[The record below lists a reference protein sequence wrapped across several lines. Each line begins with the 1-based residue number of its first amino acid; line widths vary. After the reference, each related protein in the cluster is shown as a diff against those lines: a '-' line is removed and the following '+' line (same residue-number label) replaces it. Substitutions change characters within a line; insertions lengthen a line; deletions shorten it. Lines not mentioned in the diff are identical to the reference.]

1 MEFSY
6 QHTQGQR
13 VLRQRN
19 LLGITALVLAGV
31 VAILL
36 IVSATRSREVVLQ
49 PVLRSPLTLSSAGV
63 SREYLELIT
72 RDTAILTL
80 DRAPGSLDYWM
91 KSVLEIVSPR
101 AAGKIKADLMKIVNE
116 QSGSS
121 ISQYFQLQS
130 MEIDTKGLRSTV
142 TGKLNT
148 VVGQKVVTS
157 DLRTFQFDWE
167 YTGLS
172 LKLIGFG
179 MVTKEKKDGARHD
192 D

>member
-1 MEFSY
+1 MDFTY

-19 LLGITALVLAGV
+19 LLGIVALVLGGA
-31 VAILL
+31 VALL
-36 IVSATRSREVVLQ
+36 LLLSATRSREIVLQ
-49 PVLRSPLTLSSAGV
+49 PVLRSPLAISSAGV

-80 DRAPGSLDYWM
+80 NRSPGTLEYWM
-91 KSVLEIVSPR
+91 DSVLQIVSPKAQGR
-101 AAGKIKADLMKIVNE
+101 IKADLLKVVNE
-116 QSGSS
+116 QRGSS
-121 ISQYFQLQS
+121 ISQFFNIQS
-130 MEIDTKGLRSTV
+130 MEIDPKNLRSSVSGT
-142 TGKLNT
+142 LNT

-157 DLRTFQFDWE
+157 ERRTFQFDWE

-179 MVTKEKKDGARHD
+179 MVHPEVKRIGGGE
-192 D
+192 

>member
-6 QHTQGQR
+6 QHAQGQR
-13 VLRQRN
+13 ILRQRN
-19 LLGITALVLAGV
+19 LLGITTLVLAGL
-31 VAILL
+31 VALLLL
-36 IVSATRSREVVLQ
+36 ISATRRREVVLQ

-63 SREYLELIT
+63 PREYLELIT

-80 DRAPGSLDYWM
+80 DRSPGSLDYWM

-130 MEIDTKGLRSTV
+130 MDIDTKNLRSAV

-148 VVGQKVVTS
+148 IVGQKVVS
-157 DLRTFQFDWE
+157 SEMRTFQFDWE
-167 YTGLS
+167 YNGLT

-179 MVTKEKKDGARHD
+179 MVTKEKKDGDAL
-192 D
+192 

>member
-6 QHTQGQR
+6 QHAQGQR
-13 VLRQRN
+13 ILRQRN
-19 LLGITALVLAGV
+19 LLGITALVLAGL
-31 VAILL
+31 VALL
-36 IVSATRSREVVLQ
+36 LVFSATRSREVVLQ

-80 DRAPGSLDYWM
+80 DRSPGSLDYWM

-130 MEIDTKGLRSTV
+130 MDIDTKNLRSTV

-148 VVGQKVVTS
+148 VVGQKVVS
-157 DLRTFQFDWE
+157 SEMRTFQFDWE
-167 YTGLS
+167 YNGLT

-179 MVTKEKKDGARHD
+179 MVTKEKKDGDAL
-192 D
+192 

>member
-6 QHTQGQR
+6 QHAQGQR
-13 VLRQRN
+13 ILRQRN
-19 LLGITALVLAGV
+19 LLGITTLVLAGL
-31 VAILL
+31 VALLLL
-36 IVSATRSREVVLQ
+36 ISATRTREVVLV
-49 PVLRSPLTLSSAGV
+49 PVLRSPLTLSSAAV

-80 DRAPGSLDYWM
+80 DRSPGSLDYWM

-130 MEIDTKGLRSTV
+130 MDIDTDNLRSRV

-148 VVGQKVVTS
+148 VVGQKVVS
-157 DLRTFQFDWE
+157 SEMRTFQFDWE
-167 YTGLS
+167 YNGLT

-179 MVTKEKKDGARHD
+179 MVTKEKKDGDAL
-192 D
+192 